1 MQELLRASLKRR
13 LRPCLDSG
21 SVAPRLVSWSEN
33 ESGSKREV
41 RLFLRRTVLCGD
53 LADLPQE
60 GEQAAS
66 CTCRSMSRT
75 LAGQGP

>member
-1 MQELLRASLKRR
+1 MQELREASLRGR

-41 RLFLRRTVLCGD
+41 RLFLHRMALGGA

-60 GEQAAS
+60 GEWAAS
-66 CTCRSMSRT
+66 CTCQPMSQM
-75 LAGQGP
+75 LDGQGP